1 MSLTWHPPLQSVQF
15 GDIKLLRG
23 MFYSDSG
30 PTTWQVEPSA
40 ILTSAPIGRHADSP
54 GNDLGYYPSY
64 GNLSPSQKRAYL
76 EWLAMGRR
84 DPHPEQRAL
93 GYLFLFF
100 YGIEHRIIIEQDR
113 DPALIDE
120 LISILQHY
128 SPHHRS
134 RSLRSYYLSLAH
146 FGSRLMGPEHYRYY
160 WPQCFEMDE
169 GKTGEEPMK
178 LVLANLC
185 ELGEPM
191 HWSIGYRLAMANP
204 ASRKS
209 VVVTKAQQ
217 EFWSLFQARYEN
229 EFPDGINLKAAK
241 QSAVFRYQ
249 PASSLL
255 LSRTDYG
262 KSWPYQLKV
271 HNVAA
276 MHSQF
281 HRVSE
286 IWNTCVEDLSGYTR
300 AVSSKKATDAAG
312 LKAWMALP
320 AELKE
325 SKPSPMQ
332 TFWDWMQ
339 ANAPREDEF
348 HFVAAGSIAAWF
360 GIPERKKLTRTQAS
374 EIVYGAAAMGWT
386 IAPHPDHLDQQF
398 AWDQEIT
405 VYKRTSTEPPEPQ
418 IPGLVRLLYLLLPV
432 AAADGTIEQ
441 SEMDAF
447 RRLVGHEVTKDGDW
461 QYLDAVLAALMRDTD
476 VAIRALPAMTN
487 HVTARTR
494 DAVFHL
500 LVHIAAAD
508 GEVAPEELKVLRKI
522 ARALGLDADEA
533 ERILRDDVAFRDV
546 TVAKAKPAE
555 RGGEKIPPKEEKSS
569 SGFQLDLD
577 RIAALTK
584 ETREVVSMLSAVMT
598 EDCAEEVVP
607 PSAPSKSKDTSAPD
621 WASSIA
627 ERYQLALVFLVQ
639 HDELNGESFESLA
652 AEHHLMSEDLF
663 NSINAWAD
671 ETLGDFLLE
680 RSEPIRIYRDLVASY
695 LTN

>member
-209 VVVTKAQQ
+209 VVVTKAQLGDTESVPGTLRRKRVSGRNNQ
-217 EFWSLFQARYEN
+217 SSRN
-229 EFPDGINLKAAK
+229 ECC
-241 QSAVFRYQ
+241 AVFVTNAWL
-249 PASSLL
+249 PAAIAD
-255 LSRTDYG
+255 RFCG
-262 KSWPYQLKV
+262 KSWPCQLKV

-276 MHSQF
+276 MHS
-281 HRVSE
+281 HSPGIE

-300 AVSSKKATDAAG
+300 AVFIKSNRPG
-312 LKAWMALP
+312 
-320 AELKE
+320 
-325 SKPSPMQ
+325 
-332 TFWDWMQ
+332 
-339 ANAPREDEF
+339 
-348 HFVAAGSIAAWF
+348 
-360 GIPERKKLTRTQAS
+360 RTQGLDGSSCRTQRKQAQ
-374 EIVYGAAAMGWT
+374 
-386 IAPHPDHLDQQF
+386 PD
-398 AWDQEIT
+398 
-405 VYKRTSTEPPEPQ
+405 
-418 IPGLVRLLYLLLPV
+418 
-432 AAADGTIEQ
+432 ADI
-441 SEMDAF
+441 
-447 RRLVGHEVTKDGDW
+447 
-461 QYLDAVLAALMRDTD
+461 
-476 VAIRALPAMTN
+476 
-487 HVTARTR
+487 
-494 DAVFHL
+494 
-500 LVHIAAAD
+500 
-508 GEVAPEELKVLRKI
+508 
-522 ARALGLDADEA
+522 LGLDASKCTPRG
-533 ERILRDDVAFRDV
+533 RISLCRCWLYCR
-546 TVAKAKPAE
+546 
-555 RGGEKIPPKEEKSS
+555 
-569 SGFQLDLD
+569 
-577 RIAALTK
+577 
-584 ETREVVSMLSAVMT
+584 
-598 EDCAEEVVP
+598 
-607 PSAPSKSKDTSAPD
+607 
-621 WASSIA
+621 
-627 ERYQLALVFLVQ
+627 LV
-639 HDELNGESFESLA
+639 
-652 AEHHLMSEDLF
+652 
-663 NSINAWAD
+663 WY
-671 ETLGDFLLE
+671 
-680 RSEPIRIYRDLVASY
+680 P
-695 LTN
+695 